1 MRTAGQD
8 KLLVRTCELAEST
21 RSPPA
26 MIQNWPSSSTLAISA
41 VSPKCQR
48 RITAH
53 ICTLIADRLP
63 KYFGQILLEP
73 LAVDA
78 DRQDRD
84 PQADVVAIARS
95 EAAGAAIILFEMFP
109 MRRVLQPVCLG
120 RMDKGKGRP
129 VSSEDA
135 CRLRRPVSASVLD
148 GGVGQLCLPVFEV

>member
-1 MRTAGQD
+1 M
-8 KLLVRTCELAEST
+8 RTCELAEST

-26 MIQNWPSSSTLAISA
+26 MIQNWPSSSPLGIGCKSEM
-41 VSPKCQR
+41 PQR

>member
-26 MIQNWPSSSTLAISA
+26 MIQNWPSSSPLGIGCKSEM
-41 VSPKCQR
+41 PQW
-48 RITAH
+48 ITAH

-95 EAAGAAIILFEMFP
+95 EAAGAAIIFFEMFP

-120 RMDKGKGRP
+120 RMDKGRS
-129 VSSEDA
+129 VSSQDA

-148 GGVGQLCLPVFEV
+148 GGVGQQCLPVCEV

>member
-26 MIQNWPSSSTLAISA
+26 MIQNWPSSSPLGISCK
-41 VSPKCQR
+41 SEMPQW
-48 RITAH
+48 ITAH

-78 DRQDRD
+78 DRQDR
-84 PQADVVAIARS
+84 V
-95 EAAGAAIILFEMFP
+95 
-109 MRRVLQPVCLG
+109 
-120 RMDKGKGRP
+120 
-129 VSSEDA
+129 
-135 CRLRRPVSASVLD
+135 
-148 GGVGQLCLPVFEV
+148 VGQLCLPVFEV

>member
-1 MRTAGQD
+1 
-8 KLLVRTCELAEST
+8 
-21 RSPPA
+21 
-26 MIQNWPSSSTLAISA
+26 MIQNWPSSSPLGIGCKSEM
-41 VSPKCQR
+41 PQW
-48 RITAH
+48 ITAH

-95 EAAGAAIILFEMFP
+95 EAAGAAIIFFEMFP

-120 RMDKGKGRP
+120 RMDKGRS
-129 VSSEDA
+129 VSSQDA

-148 GGVGQLCLPVFEV
+148 GGVGQQCLPVCEV

>member
-1 MRTAGQD
+1 
-8 KLLVRTCELAEST
+8 VRTCELAEST

-26 MIQNWPSSSTLAISA
+26 MIQNWPSSSPLGIGCKSEM
-41 VSPKCQR
+41 PQW
-48 RITAH
+48 ITAH

-95 EAAGAAIILFEMFP
+95 EAAGAAIIFFEMFP

-120 RMDKGKGRP
+120 RMDKGRS
-129 VSSEDA
+129 VSSQDA

-148 GGVGQLCLPVFEV
+148 GGVGQQCLPVCEV